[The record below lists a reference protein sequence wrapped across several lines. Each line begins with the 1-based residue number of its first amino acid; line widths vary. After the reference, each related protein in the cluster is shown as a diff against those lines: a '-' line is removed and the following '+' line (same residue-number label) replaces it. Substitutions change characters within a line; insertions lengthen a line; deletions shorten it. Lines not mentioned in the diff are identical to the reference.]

1 MKIYSIPGKLEVTWR
16 EDVKA
21 VVDTWSN
28 YVVTLEE
35 FREAVLVKGMGYAR
49 SNGGVAWI
57 VDSSVAKGALS
68 KEIKTFIDS
77 DVFPVFARNG
87 IKYFITITS
96 QVSAITRMTV
106 SSYSVDAGPHG
117 MKLLE
122 AKSVEEAVMWLKAN
136 S

>member
-57 VDSSVAKGALS
+57 VDASVAKGALS

-106 SSYSVDAGPHG
+106 SSYSEAGHYG
-117 MKLLE
+117 IKLLE

>member
-1 MKIYSIPGKLEVTWR
+1 VKIYSIPGKLEVTWR

-57 VDSSVAKGALS
+57 VDASVAKGALS

-106 SSYSVDAGPHG
+106 SSYS
-117 MKLLE
+117 E
-122 AKSVEEAVMWLKAN
+122 AEVIME
-136 S
+136 

>member
-1 MKIYSIPGKLEVTWR
+1 VKIYSIPGKLEVTWR

-57 VDSSVAKGALS
+57 VDASVAKGALS

-106 SSYSVDAGPHG
+106 SSYSEAGHYG
-117 MKLLE
+117 IKLLE